1 MSLKGCSSKAN
12 QTRWMFV
19 KCLAPSLHVTSF
31 KKCHGFLEST
41 DQSMLCSNI
50 VKLKKRKLKKNLFP
64 ISSLPPPSL
73 SLFPRAS
80 SSSLCGCV
88 VVGYVGHVC
97 SSGGQV
103 QASAGQS
110 SSGSSTWRGHCDD
123 THFQQGETPGE
134 FTVTRSLHTLKVLL
148 SFPKWGV
155 WSRRCAE
162 RYVSWYRSNDTIFC
176 NILRYF
182 RHHDILRVFFPP
194 NVTVVQVWS

>member
-1 MSLKGCSSKAN
+1 MCHVTKRLFFKGQSNAVNVCEVFSAI
-12 QTRWMFV
+12 F
-19 KCLAPSLHVTSF
+19 AHVTSF

-41 DQSMLCSNI
+41 DQTMGCSNI
-50 VKLKKRKLKKNLFP
+50 IKLKTHFP

-162 RYVSWYRSNDTIFC
+162 RYVSWYRSNDTI
-176 NILRYF
+176 LLQYF
-182 RHHDILRVFFPP
+182 AIF
-194 NVTVVQVWS
+194 